1 MKRLFSLI
9 LALVLILAMSPA
21 VRADIIYIPQDRF
34 LENHMDDCARVDR
47 NYTAIVEVKL
57 YRSPENDHV
66 ERAIPQGDTLHI
78 YYTYTDARDILW
90 GYTESYD
97 PEFTGWVPMAY
108 LELVYDYISFEEDHG
123 DQIVYLDDFLKLDD
137 ALAGQ
142 SIRFWDYPGSE
153 GGTDM
158 TVSNDAENLPY
169 YFATYLD
176 SEGRSWGYV
185 NYYWGYKNFWICLS
199 DPTASVNTIYPDGAP
214 EVEITQ
220 PQPLLPEQEITPQ
233 KNPVPM
239 MIAGGAVV
247 CVIATA
253 VVLLKKKKG

>member
-34 LENHMDDCARVDR
+34 LENHMDGCTRVDR

-66 ERAIPQGDTLHI
+66 ERAIPQGDTIHI
-78 YYTYTDARDILW
+78 YYIYTDARDILW

-123 DQIVYLDDFLKLDD
+123 GEIVYLDDFLKLDD
-137 ALAGQ
+137 SLAGQ

-153 GGTDM
+153 GGVDM
-158 TVSNDAENLPY
+158 TMGEDPENLPY

-176 SEGRSWGYV
+176 GEGRSWGYV
-185 NYYWGYKNFWICLS
+185 NYYWGFKNFWICLT
-199 DPTASVNTIYPDGAP
+199 DPSAGVSSLYPDGVP
-214 EVEITQ
+214 EVAVTEPLSPMPEEEIKPGT
-220 PQPLLPEQEITPQ
+220 
-233 KNPVPM
+233 NPVPM
-239 MIAGGAVV
+239 LIGGCVV
-247 CVIATA
+247 LCGVVTA